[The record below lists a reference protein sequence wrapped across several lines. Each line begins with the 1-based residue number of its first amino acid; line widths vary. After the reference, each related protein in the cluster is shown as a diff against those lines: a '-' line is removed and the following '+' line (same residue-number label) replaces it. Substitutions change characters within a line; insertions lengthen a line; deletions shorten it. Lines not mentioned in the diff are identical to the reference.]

1 MSYCIGTN
9 TSTIKTCL
17 SEHKAIAAI
26 ERLWNEEIIEN
37 LAFLTKDQNGSL
49 AHSDVFSKEEQEFL
63 EIDDLLDE
71 VFDYSFEV
79 EDYPKFPSEAVLVKP
94 DGTVD
99 VFYCSEGG
107 GCQYQELTDYLCF
120 AIQRCY
126 GIDNHYSR
134 RSECDYSG
142 GRDILISKVYNNG
155 HCEVVYTSN

>member
-17 SEHKAIAAI
+17 SEEDAIAAI
-26 ERLWNEEIIEN
+26 EKLWNEEIIEN
-37 LAFLTKDQNGSL
+37 LAFLTKDQNGSFS
-49 AHSDVFSKEEQEFL
+49 HSEFFSKEEQAFL

-71 VFDYSFEV
+71 VYDYAFEGD
-79 EDYPKFPSEAVLVKP
+79 DYPEFRSEAVLAKAN
-94 DGTVD
+94 GTVE

-120 AIQRCY
+120 TIQRRY

-134 RSECDYSG
+134 RSECDHPG
-142 GRDILISKVYNNG
+142 GHDILISKVFNDG